1 MANPGMSSTTGGTVG
16 VGAGVHR
23 AAAQLQ
29 GGPRFAG
36 HKNWGRSFGDRGLCW
51 IYLYLLWFINQL
63 ITGGHHLVGHGTKVL
78 ILHNIKNNKKTA
90 MANDTKIY

>member
-63 ITGGHHLVGHGTKVL
+63 ITGGAPPCWAWYKSVDIAQYKEQQ
-78 ILHNIKNNKKTA
+78 KNCDGKR
-90 MANDTKIY
+90 Y

>member
-36 HKNWGRSFGDRGLCW
+36 HKNWGRSFGDHGLCW

-63 ITGGHHLVGHGTKVL
+63 ITGGAPPCWAWYKSVDIAQYKEQQ
-78 ILHNIKNNKKTA
+78 KTA